1 MTTPISL
8 SSLLSKKQKQS
19 TVDPRNNQRPR
30 LWQIFT
36 RFHEVLNIFDYF
48 TYYWGKEHRSLC
60 RGLRYKELRYIEVPL

>member
-19 TVDPRNNQRPR
+19 TVDPRNNQR
-30 LWQIFT
+30 QIFT

-48 TYYWGKEHRSLC
+48 TYYWGKEHRSLY